1 MPNFE
6 TPQSL
11 RIITT
16 KGNGMSEER
25 SKPGTSINF
34 SDETWRRFFVMA
46 LLAGGA
52 CSYPAV
58 VKHADEVLNTL
69 RETNRRQS

>member
-1 MPNFE
+1 
-6 TPQSL
+6 
-11 RIITT
+11 
-16 KGNGMSEER
+16 MSEER

-69 RETNRRQS
+69 RETKRRQS

>member
-1 MPNFE
+1 ME
-6 TPQSL
+6 
-11 RIITT
+11 IITA
-16 KGNGMSEER
+16 KGNEMSEER
-25 SKPGTSINF
+25 NRPVASINF

-58 VKHADEVLNTL
+58 VKHADDVLSTL
-69 RETNRRQS
+69 RETQRKEG